1 MKTGRCCPAAINGK
15 PDSVNKPRRFFS
27 LARWSLPTVIL
38 ALLPKCPA
46 CLAAYV
52 ALGTGISL
60 SLAAAAILRTL
71 LLSVCVASLGYLV
84 ISSLRVLPFRR
95 LRHSN

>member
-1 MKTGRCCPAAINGK
+1 MTSTTCCPAMTNGK
-15 PDSVNKPRRFFS
+15 QDSVNKPRRFFS

-60 SLAAAAILRTL
+60 SLTAASILRML
-71 LLSVCVASLGYLV
+71 LVALSVASLGYLV
-84 ISSLRVLPFRR
+84 IRSLRALAFRPMH
-95 LRHSN
+95 HSN